1 MKVVGKLQLKHLIEL
16 KLKNKINMYKDLIKN
31 KTFYSLFTPST
42 IVPNPTEDDYAIG
55 SIDRY
60 FVQKA
65 NDVNGFVYEI
75 SLNTFQKLNENPNWN
90 VEIVRWRISGPL
102 NEVYNETGGIIDK
115 GIINSNKTSL
125 FIASNKLKNI
135 GLYLPNV
142 TQFYKS

>member
-1 MKVVGKLQLKHLIEL
+1 
-16 KLKNKINMYKDLIKN
+16 MYKDLIKN
-31 KTFYSLFTPST
+31 NIFYSLSTPST
-42 IVPNPTEDDYAIG
+42 IVPTPTEDDYSIG

-60 FVQKA
+60 FTQKA

-75 SLNTFQKLNENPNWN
+75 SLDTFQKLNENPNWN
-90 VEIVRWRISGPL
+90 VEILRWRISGPL
-102 NEVYNETGGIIDK
+102 NVVYNEKGDIIDK

-125 FIASNKLKNI
+125 YIASTILKNI

>member
-75 SLNTFQKLNENPNWN
+75 SLNTFEKLNENPNWN

>member
-1 MKVVGKLQLKHLIEL
+1 L
-16 KLKNKINMYKDLIKN
+16 KLKNDMYTDLIKN
-31 KTFYSLFTPST
+31 KTFYSLSTPST
-42 IVPNPTEDDYAIG
+42 IVPSPTEDDYSIG

-60 FVQKA
+60 FAQKA

-102 NEVYNETGGIIDK
+102 NTVYNEKGDITDK
-115 GIINSNKTSL
+115 GIIDSNKASL
-125 FIASNKLKNI
+125 FIASTTLKNI

-142 TQFYKS
+142 TQFYK

>member
-1 MKVVGKLQLKHLIEL
+1 
-16 KLKNKINMYKDLIKN
+16 MYKDLIKN

-75 SLNTFQKLNENPNWN
+75 SLNTFEKLNENPNWN